1 MNGCASISSHN
12 KQPIQ
17 DSTQS
22 PKSLCSTQTATVK
35 GSLAQGLLGDVVR
48 GPHTI
53 YLHVQEEGAAATLV
67 LQFQETLR
75 ALALLLGQFTKK
87 VTHSF
92 QGHIVA
98 VEIEALQEE
107 MAGTMVSRRRGQ
119 ATGLCLL
126 TIEGD
131 KEGQR
136 VRRAPEVRS

>member
-1 MNGCASISSHN
+1 M
-12 KQPIQ
+12 
-17 DSTQS
+17 
-22 PKSLCSTQTATVK
+22 L
-35 GSLAQGLLGDVVR
+35 
-48 GPHTI
+48 
-53 YLHVQEEGAAATLV
+53 LHVQEEGAAATLV

-75 ALALLLGQFTKK
+75 ALALLLGQFAKK
-87 VTHSF
+87 VTHTL

-126 TIEGD
+126 TIQGD

-136 VRRAPEVRS
+136 VRRGPEVRS

>member
-1 MNGCASISSHN
+1 MGVSAGRS
-12 KQPIQ
+12 QAMQIQ
-17 DSTQS
+17 
-22 PKSLCSTQTATVK
+22 
-35 GSLAQGLLGDVVR
+35 QGLIQVLLYKKGGFHSVLGFTPLILR
-48 GPHTI
+48 WL
-53 YLHVQEEGAAATLV
+53 LHVQEEGAAATLV

-75 ALALLLGQFTKK
+75 ALALLLGQFAKK

>member
-1 MNGCASISSHN
+1 M
-12 KQPIQ
+12 QIQ
-17 DSTQS
+17 
-22 PKSLCSTQTATVK
+22 
-35 GSLAQGLLGDVVR
+35 QGLIQVLLYEKGGFHSVLGFTPLILR
-48 GPHTI
+48 WL
-53 YLHVQEEGAAATLV
+53 LHVQEEGAAATLV

-75 ALALLLGQFTKK
+75 ALALLLGQFAKK

>member
-1 MNGCASISSHN
+1 MGVSTGRSQAML
-12 KQPIQ
+12 IQ
-17 DSTQS
+17 
-22 PKSLCSTQTATVK
+22 
-35 GSLAQGLLGDVVR
+35 QGLIQVLLYGKGGFHSVLGFTPLILR
-48 GPHTI
+48 WL
-53 YLHVQEEGAAATLV
+53 LHVQEEGAAATLV
-67 LQFQETLR
+67 LQFQETLG
-75 ALALLLGQFTKK
+75 ALALLLGQFAKK

>member
-1 MNGCASISSHN
+1 MGVSAGRS
-12 KQPIQ
+12 QAMQIQ
-17 DSTQS
+17 
-22 PKSLCSTQTATVK
+22 
-35 GSLAQGLLGDVVR
+35 QGLIQVLLYEKGGLHSVLGFTPLILR
-48 GPHTI
+48 WL
-53 YLHVQEEGAAATLV
+53 LHVQEEGAAATLV

-75 ALALLLGQFTKK
+75 ALALLLGQFAKK
-87 VTHSF
+87 VTHTL

-136 VRRAPEVRS
+136 VRRGPEVRS

>member
-1 MNGCASISSHN
+1 MRW
-12 KQPIQ
+12 
-17 DSTQS
+17 
-22 PKSLCSTQTATVK
+22 L
-35 GSLAQGLLGDVVR
+35 
-48 GPHTI
+48 
-53 YLHVQEEGAAATLV
+53 LHVQEEGAAATLV
-67 LQFQETLR
+67 LQFQETLH
-75 ALALLLGQFTKK
+75 ALALLFGQFAKK
-87 VTHSF
+87 VTHTL

>member
-1 MNGCASISSHN
+1 MGVSAGRS
-12 KQPIQ
+12 QAMQIQ
-17 DSTQS
+17 
-22 PKSLCSTQTATVK
+22 
-35 GSLAQGLLGDVVR
+35 QGLIQVLLYEKGGFHSVLGFTPLILR
-48 GPHTI
+48 WL
-53 YLHVQEEGAAATLV
+53 LHIQEEGAAATLV

-75 ALALLLGQFTKK
+75 ALALLLGQFAKK